1 LTFKEYIENLS
12 RTDKIKLWDTAMRK
26 VRDTGKEPLEIWL
39 EMAVELHEKFESNK
53 TKMIKAEIKK
63 G

>member
-1 LTFKEYIENLS
+1 
-12 RTDKIKLWDTAMRK
+12 MRK